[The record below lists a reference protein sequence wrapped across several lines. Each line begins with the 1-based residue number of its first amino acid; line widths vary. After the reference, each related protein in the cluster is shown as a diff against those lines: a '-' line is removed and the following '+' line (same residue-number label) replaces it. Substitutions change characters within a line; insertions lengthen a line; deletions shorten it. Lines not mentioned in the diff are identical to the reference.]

1 MARFLAGLF
10 LGAVASG
17 ITWLITSSL
26 GWTALIGIAVAVLV
40 WLGEFILDDL
50 L

>member
-1 MARFLAGLF
+1 MARFLIGLL
-10 LGAVASG
+10 LGGSASG
-17 ITWLITSSL
+17 ITWACTHDR
-26 GWTALIGIAVAVLV
+26 GWTLIVGAVVFVLV

>member
-1 MARFLAGLF
+1 MTRFLIGL
-10 LGAVASG
+10 LLGVCASAITWATTHSAHWTLIVGAV
-17 ITWLITSSL
+17 
-26 GWTALIGIAVAVLV
+26 VFVLV